1 MRCNVGVNPKYLADQ
16 HLIAEYRELPMV
28 TGSLRINGWKIKS
41 PIGPFF
47 SLGKGHINWFKPRLA
62 YLRERHEEV
71 KIEMG
76 NRGFKHDALEIKYDD
91 CAKHLW
97 NNWKP
102 TLEDSEHIRKRI
114 FYKILRN
121 PFTPFHWWRYNGRP
135 LTLDSAVELIKKIQD
150 GELFYV

>member
-28 TGSLRINGWKIKS
+28 IGSLRINGWKIKT
-41 PIGPFF
+41 PVGPYF

-62 YLRERHEEV
+62 YLRDRHEAV
-71 KIEMG
+71 KVEMG
-76 NRGFKHDALEIKYDD
+76 NRGFKHDALEIKYDHVLN
-91 CAKHLW
+91 HLW

-102 TLEDSEHIRKRI
+102 TIEDSEPVRNRI
-114 FYKILRN
+114 FNKIFHN
-121 PFTPFHWWRYNGRP
+121 YTPFYWWRYNGKP
-135 LTLDSAVELIKKIQD
+135 LTLESAVELVKQIQE